1 MEKIINIFF
10 IKRQNLISEYQFFKV
25 ICLYALEIKNLLQKM
40 RKSHVKCKGKVI
52 WFKHG
57 LYRKQSLLTLNNFL
71 RAKTETYA
79 GICKKTE
86 IGE

>member
-40 RKSHVKCKGKVI
+40 RKSHVKGKGKVI
-52 WFKHG
+52 
-57 LYRKQSLLTLNNFL
+57 
-71 RAKTETYA
+71 
-79 GICKKTE
+79 
-86 IGE
+86 